1 MYIGQLW
8 RFVLIYVI
16 SAVVG
21 AIYGVLCGLLKYILL
36 WRKMLTAG
44 DDVYFK
50 NSQVLGRMIASYIIN
65 AIVLLIVLF
74 VRHLIEPL
82 SFEAT
87 IIAAA
92 IGLSVIGKVY
102 SIGKIYSKVKE

>member
-1 MYIGQLW
+1 
-8 RFVLIYVI
+8 
-16 SAVVG
+16 
-21 AIYGVLCGLLKYILL
+21 
-36 WRKMLTAG
+36 MLTAG